1 MAGIL
6 IAVVAYR
13 TCTVG
18 QTMDCEVC
26 NGHQPLEAAVRAMT
40 LAILDEDI
48 VMKECVEKER
58 DGWISV
64 LLSNCDPDCL
74 SGRWGIDDG

>member
-1 MAGIL
+1 MSSSRIARVIARTAASKGWWPGDMAGIL

-48 VMKECVEKER
+48 VMKEYDMR
-58 DGWISV
+58 
-64 LLSNCDPDCL
+64 PP
-74 SGRWGIDDG
+74 R